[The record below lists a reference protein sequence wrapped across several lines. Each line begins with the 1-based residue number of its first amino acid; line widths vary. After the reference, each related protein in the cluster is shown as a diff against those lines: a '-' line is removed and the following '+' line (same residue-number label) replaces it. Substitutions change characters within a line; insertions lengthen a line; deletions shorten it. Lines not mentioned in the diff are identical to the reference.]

1 MHMRPAAG
9 ILTLKPVAADVRR
22 LHLKILNPGQ
32 SLLTSVPTVQGV
44 NARMIRGILCW
55 ALFTFACAGF
65 PAAAQITSVTNA
77 PGAAAALPA
86 AGVENAVVKIFS
98 TMRYPDPYRPWTKQ
112 SPTDATGT
120 GVVIKGKR
128 ILTNAHM
135 VNYASQIQIQA
146 NQAGD
151 KVSATLEF
159 IAPGIDLAVL
169 KLDDESFF
177 EAHPALAMST
187 NLPEIKDPVMAYG
200 YPEGGNN
207 LSITK
212 GIVSRIEFAGYN
224 YSVSGMRIQIDA
236 AINPGNSGGPAVV
249 GDKMIGLAF
258 SHLGQSENIGY
269 IIPVEEIELFLQ
281 DIADGHYDGKPALY
295 DDLQTLENPALR
307 QFLKLDKSVN
317 GMIVHKPVN
326 SDAAYPLKEWD
337 VITRIGDVPV
347 DDQGMIKLREN
358 LRVNFT
364 YEVQKVAKAGGV
376 PLTIVRAGK
385 AMEVQVP
392 VFTKRPQVIPDLET
406 LYPSY
411 FICGPV
417 VFSDATKQFLGSFLG
432 GQNTERWVRA
442 LTYAGNPMLKRLYEP
457 PAFEGER
464 LVVVSSPFF
473 PHALV
478 KDYSPA
484 QTQVVK
490 SINGVAIKNLKHLV
504 QVLRDSKDEFL
515 VLAFDSTASETCVF
529 PRKEF
534 LAATEDILTDNG
546 IRSQGSPDTMAI
558 WNAKP

>member
-1 MHMRPAAG
+1 MHLRTAAG
-9 ILTLKPVAADVRR
+9 T
-22 LHLKILNPGQ
+22 
-32 SLLTSVPTVQGV
+32 LTS
-44 NARMIRGILCW
+44 
-55 ALFTFACAGF
+55 ALLFLFLAGF
-65 PAAAQITSVTNA
+65 SAAAQITSVTNT
-77 PGAAAALPA
+77 PGTAALPA
-86 AGVENAVVKIFS
+86 APGVENAVVKIFS
-98 TMRYPDPYRPWTKQ
+98 TMRFPDPYRPWTKQ

-120 GVVIKGKR
+120 GVVIQGKR

-151 KVSATLEF
+151 KVSATMEF

-177 EAHPALAMST
+177 ETHPALAMST

-307 QFLKLDKSVN
+307 QFLKLDKSVS
-317 GMIVHKPVN
+317 GMIVHKPVS

-337 VITRIGDVPV
+337 VITRIGEVPV

-364 YEVQKVAKAGGV
+364 YEVQKAAKAGTV

-385 AMEVQVP
+385 AMAVQVP

-417 VFSDATKQFLGSFLG
+417 VFSDASKQFLGSFVG
-432 GQNTERWVRA
+432 GQNAERWIRA

-464 LVVVSSPFF
+464 LVVVASPFF

-490 SINGVAIKNLKHLV
+490 SINGVAIKNLNHLV
-504 QVLRDSKDEFL
+504 QVIRDSKDEFL

-529 PRKEF
+529 PRKEL